1 VVWKAKGK
9 GKTSSSNQNE
19 HVPFVMSGILSIL
32 EEISTTFIKVQ
43 LLKQL
48 DKMKERSTVDMDEEE
63 LKKHRL
69 ALKTIQKDLN
79 FMEAVVKEE
88 KDMNE
93 DEDK

>member
-1 VVWKAKGK
+1 
-9 GKTSSSNQNE
+9 
-19 HVPFVMSGILSIL
+19 MSDILSIL

-43 LLKQL
+43 LLKQW

-69 ALKTIQKDLN
+69 ALKIIQKDFN
-79 FMEAVVKEE
+79 FTEAVVKEA
-88 KDMNE
+88 KNMNE

>member
-1 VVWKAKGK
+1 
-9 GKTSSSNQNE
+9 
-19 HVPFVMSGILSIL
+19 MSDILSIL

-43 LLKQL
+43 LLKQW

-63 LKKHRL
+63 LKKHHL
-69 ALKTIQKDLN
+69 ALKIIQKDLN
-79 FMEAVVKEE
+79 FTEAVVKEA

>member
-1 VVWKAKGK
+1 
-9 GKTSSSNQNE
+9 
-19 HVPFVMSGILSIL
+19 MSDILSIL

-43 LLKQL
+43 LLKQW

>member
-1 VVWKAKGK
+1 
-9 GKTSSSNQNE
+9 
-19 HVPFVMSGILSIL
+19 MSDILSIL

-43 LLKQL
+43 LLKQW

-69 ALKTIQKDLN
+69 ALKIIQKDLN
-79 FMEAVVKEE
+79 FTEAVVKEA